1 MFKLNMFRLNMFKLN
16 MFKLNMFKLNMFKL
30 NMFRL
35 NMFRLN
41 MFKLNMFRLNMFKLN
56 MFRFMGVDL
65 NFLVGV
71 QGSSYYPNLTG
82 IFFVVSAFNQL
93 ISIIRK
99 NGGAYAIWGPL
110 NPLTFRPCILR
121 NTQ

>member
-1 MFKLNMFRLNMFKLN
+1 MPSISLFIVNGYLKRVGS
-16 MFKLNMFKLNMFKL
+16 
-30 NMFRL
+30 R
-35 NMFRLN
+35 
-41 MFKLNMFRLNMFKLN
+41 
-56 MFRFMGVDL
+56 GVDL

-110 NPLTFRPCILR
+110 NPLSFRPWMGVPMMSG
-121 NTQ
+121 TP

>member
-1 MFKLNMFRLNMFKLN
+1 MNVLLLSLLTCR
-16 MFKLNMFKLNMFKL
+16 
-30 NMFRL
+30 
-35 NMFRLN
+35 
-41 MFKLNMFRLNMFKLN
+41 
-56 MFRFMGVDL
+56 GVDL

-99 NGGAYAIWGPL
+99 DGGAYAIWVPL
-110 NPLTFRPCILR
+110 NPLSFRPWMGVPMMSGTPRLCLGSARHPLHPLSLR
-121 NTQ
+121 PC